1 MNLSYIV
8 EELLSGKTIYRS
20 PVPESSTLLMT
31 YFVHFSNLLACYYFI
46 WYEIKYSK
54 VDVLY
59 LPLSITREYSKV
71 K

>member
-1 MNLSYIV
+1 MNSMNLSYIV

-46 WYEIKYSK
+46 
-54 VDVLY
+54 
-59 LPLSITREYSKV
+59 
-71 K
+71 